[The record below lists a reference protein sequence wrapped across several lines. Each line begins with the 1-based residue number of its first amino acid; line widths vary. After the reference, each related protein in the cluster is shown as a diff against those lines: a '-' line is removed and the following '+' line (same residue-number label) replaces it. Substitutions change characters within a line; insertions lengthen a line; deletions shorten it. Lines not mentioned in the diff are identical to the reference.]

1 MTKRILVILGAAL
14 MLSACGGDDDDGS
27 GGGGGKSGGACRQ
40 LCEKLASCFADPT
53 SGETLLCSD
62 EGVAECNKDPEAR
75 QWAAALASLS
85 CEELAEI
92 FVPSELGE

>member
-27 GGGGGKSGGACRQ
+27 GGGGKSGGACRQ